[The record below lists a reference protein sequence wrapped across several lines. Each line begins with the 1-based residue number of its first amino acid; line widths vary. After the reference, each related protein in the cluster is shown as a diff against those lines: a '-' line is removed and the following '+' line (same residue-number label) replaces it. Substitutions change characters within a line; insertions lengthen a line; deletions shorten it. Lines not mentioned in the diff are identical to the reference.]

1 MLSLLYPIVRLPGTE
16 GFAAVSST
24 VEVFFFLVLVILAK
38 IAFGFP
44 LLTNL
49 EALGQAGGG
58 GAVRASRVR
67 WRRISTAV
75 PPSLCP
81 RPRTTH

>member
-1 MLSLLYPIVRLPGTE
+1 M
-16 GFAAVSST
+16 
-24 VEVFFFLVLVILAK
+24 FFLDLGILAK

-49 EALGQAGGG
+49 EALGQARG
-58 GAVRASRVR
+58 
-67 WRRISTAV
+67 WRRGPGQPGPLEKDLNGGLFGV

-81 RPRTTH
+81 RPRATH